1 MLYSKTYHIILIL
14 SYRYN
19 LVTGEY
25 PFEGDN
31 VYRLFEAI
39 GKCNIKIPSYVT
51 EPLRSLLV
59 GMLKKDPKK
68 RFTLRTIQTHP

>member
-1 MLYSKTYHIILIL
+1 MNIFLIL
-14 SYRYN
+14 RYN

-39 GKCNIKIPSYVT
+39 GKCNIQIPSHVT

-68 RFTLRTIQTHP
+68 RFSLRTIQTHP

>member
-1 MLYSKTYHIILIL
+1 MLNRKNFKVLVL
-14 SYRYN
+14 FYRYN

-68 RFTLRTIQTHP
+68 RFCLRAIQTHA

>member
-1 MLYSKTYHIILIL
+1 MLFKIMFCFYFL
-14 SYRYN
+14 RYN

-68 RFTLRTIQTHP
+68 RFSLRTIQTHP